1 MIPEFDPSEAFNA
14 RTSDPDTSHQG
25 VKRIRHSDK
34 DAVLQMFKVSG
45 MRGLTDSELQDASPE
60 SSLRRLESF
69 RKRRSDLSRS
79 GELMQTE
86 ERRGGQI
93 VWRCYAAD
101 RLF

>member
-1 MIPEFDPSEAFNA
+1 VIPKFDPAEAFNA

-25 VKRIRHSDK
+25 VTRIRPSDK
-34 DAVLQMFKVSG
+34 ASVLGLFQTAG
-45 MRGLTDSELQDASPE
+45 IRGLTDREVQAACPE
-60 SSLRRLESF
+60 STLPRLESW

-93 VWRCYAAD
+93 VWRCSAAD

>member
-1 MIPEFDPSEAFNA
+1 VIPEFDPSEAFNA

-34 DAVLQMFKVSG
+34 ASVLGLFQTAG
-45 MRGLTDSELQDASPE
+45 IRGLTDREVQAACPE
-60 SSLRRLESF
+60 SSLSRLESW
-69 RKRRSDLSRS
+69 RKRRSDLARE
-79 GELMQTE
+79 GELVDTA